1 MSAFELHS
9 CGCASPK
16 RSKADT
22 CHANSTAV
30 RAGEAVIGK
39 RSEAVQT
46 AGPIDGDARRTS
58 VSEGNVNEEEALEG
72 YCKYSLSVSKRLCL
86 SRGKYHSVLE

>member
-1 MSAFELHS
+1 MVKATELRGGGGRIS
-9 CGCASPK
+9 ILECTGEICTVVKGASEGSGID
-16 RSKADT
+16 RTGETD
-22 CHANSTAV
+22 

-58 VSEGNVNEEEALEG
+58 VSEGNVNKEKALDMT
-72 YCKYSLSVSKRLCL
+72 
-86 SRGKYHSVLE
+86 

>member
-1 MSAFELHS
+1 MVTATELRGGGDRIS
-9 CGCASPK
+9 ILECTGEVCTVKGASEGSGSD
-16 RSKADT
+16 RTGETD
-22 CHANSTAV
+22 

-58 VSEGNVNEEEALEG
+58 VSEGNVDEGEELDMT
-72 YCKYSLSVSKRLCL
+72 
-86 SRGKYHSVLE
+86 